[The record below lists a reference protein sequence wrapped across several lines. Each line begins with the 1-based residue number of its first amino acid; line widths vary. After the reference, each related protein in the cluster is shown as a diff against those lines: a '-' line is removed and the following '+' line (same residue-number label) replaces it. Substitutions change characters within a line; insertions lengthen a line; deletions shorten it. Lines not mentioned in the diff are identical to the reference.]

1 MGGPRTWSGGKAV
14 RDPANMML
22 RKRHRL
28 ISRKALAFG
37 EESPPGFHPGVAVRS
52 LTPSFRRTRVAIMAP
67 SARSLLAAAS
77 FALLPTLALAGA
89 SPANFNYTPDP
100 GLKTAGKAELES
112 RVRRACAATQARLQS
127 AAEGDA

>member
-1 MGGPRTWSGGKAV
+1 MT
-14 RDPANMML
+14 
-22 RKRHRL
+22 
-28 ISRKALAFG
+28 
-37 EESPPGFHPGVAVRS
+37 
-52 LTPSFRRTRVAIMAP
+52 P

-127 AAEGDA
+127 AAEGDVDRPCGCYAARVKRSLDPAELDAYRSTGLFNDTARGKALAAIDACKLPRPI